1 MKIAIIG
8 GGASGIMLGGM
19 INSTN
24 AQVTIFEKTDT
35 TLKKLLIT
43 GNGRCNVTNLV
54 DPNEFIKNVAHNQ
67 KFLYS
72 SIFNFSPADMVEYL
86 NVNGLATKA
95 EDNNRIFPVSNKA
108 MSVKEFLDS
117 RLTGVDIKTNSKVDN
132 IEYIDNHF
140 VITSMDKKFTF
151 DIVVVATGGLS
162 YPTTG
167 SSGDGLKFAQN
178 LGLSVTPT
186 RPSLCAIRLLDD
198 FTALEG
204 TPFEC
209 ELKYINNGKIKAK
222 VFGNG
227 LFTSFGVSGPAVF
240 KLSAIISE
248 QSINKDIFSMDF
260 CSELNIDQ
268 LKLRIKQYIKDN
280 PKKYIVHLVNQFV
293 TMKIAKNMLSRI
305 DVQEDLQCACVSN
318 VIVDK
323 LSNIIKNYNFVIDN
337 FDAIERATVTRGG
350 VDVRQI
356 NPHTMECTSIP
367 NLYFIGEVLDVD
379 AFSGGFNLQIAFSTA
394 VACACDIKN
403 KCK

>member
-19 INSTN
+19 LNSTN

-54 DPNEFIKNVAHNQ
+54 EPNEFIKNVAHNQ

-117 RLTGVDIKTNSKVDN
+117 RLIGVDIKPNSKVDN

-140 VITSMDKKFTF
+140 VITSMDKKYNF

-167 SSGDGLKFAQN
+167 SRGDGLKFAQN
-178 LGLSVTPT
+178 L
-186 RPSLCAIRLLDD
+186 R
-198 FTALEG
+198 
-204 TPFEC
+204 
-209 ELKYINNGKIKAK
+209 
-222 VFGNG
+222 
-227 LFTSFGVSGPAVF
+227 
-240 KLSAIISE
+240 
-248 QSINKDIFSMDF
+248 INKS
-260 CSELNIDQ
+260 L
-268 LKLRIKQYIKDN
+268 
-280 PKKYIVHLVNQFV
+280 
-293 TMKIAKNMLSRI
+293 
-305 DVQEDLQCACVSN
+305 
-318 VIVDK
+318 
-323 LSNIIKNYNFVIDN
+323 
-337 FDAIERATVTRGG
+337 
-350 VDVRQI
+350 
-356 NPHTMECTSIP
+356 
-367 NLYFIGEVLDVD
+367 
-379 AFSGGFNLQIAFSTA
+379 
-394 VACACDIKN
+394 
-403 KCK
+403 